1 MSILFTLLTAITAK
15 ASIDKEAFLYAIRQV
30 ESGDNHAAIGK
41 HGERGAYQFTAST
54 WKRYTD
60 YYPYE
65 YAHCEKVSTILAY
78 THLEYLIEKIGGDD
92 VKKLALAW
100 NCGLRGMKK
109 PSNRSKN
116 YAERVM
122 NLYLHKTG
130 DYP

>member
-15 ASIDKEAFLYAIRQV
+15 ASINKEAFLYAIRQV

-41 HGERGAYQFTAST
+41 RGERGAYQFTAST

-60 YYPYE
+60 YPHE
-65 YAHCEKVSTILAY
+65 NAHSETVSTVLAY
-78 THLEYLIEKIGGDD
+78 THLEYLVEKVGGDD

-109 PSNRSKN
+109 PSSRSKD

-130 DYP
+130 NYP